1 MGLTFFEQ
9 RRRLLARQIEMEEVD
24 KKAVEEPV
32 TESETETVTE
42 DETET
47 VTEDETETVTEDE
60 TTEDSKPKKAVKG
73 KE

>member
-47 VTEDETETVTEDE
+47 VTEDET
-60 TTEDSKPKKAVKG
+60 TEDSKPKKAVKG

>member
-9 RRRLLARQIEMEEVD
+9 RRRLLARQREMEEVD

-42 DETET
+42 N
-47 VTEDETETVTEDE
+47 E

>member
-9 RRRLLARQIEMEEVD
+9 RRRLLAKQREMEEVD

-42 DETET
+42 N
-47 VTEDETETVTEDE
+47 E
-60 TTEDSKPKKAVKG
+60 TTKDSNPKKTAKG

>member
-9 RRRLLARQIEMEEVD
+9 RRRLLARQREMEEVD

-32 TESETETVTE
+32 TELETETVTE
-42 DETET
+42 N
-47 VTEDETETVTEDE
+47 E
-60 TTEDSKPKKAVKG
+60 TTEDSKPKKAAKG

>member
-9 RRRLLARQIEMEEVD
+9 RRRLLARQREIEEVNTD
-24 KKAVEEPV
+24 QVVETV
-32 TESETETVTE
+32 TESETESVTE
-42 DETET
+42 DETES
-47 VTEDETETVTEDE
+47 VTEDE

>member
-9 RRRLLARQIEMEEVD
+9 RRRLLARQREMEEVD
-24 KKAVEEPV
+24 KKAVEEPA
-32 TESETETVTE
+32 TES
-42 DETET
+42 
-47 VTEDETETVTEDE
+47 ETETVTEDE

>member
-42 DETET
+42 SKTQS
-47 VTEDETETVTEDE
+47 VTEDE
-60 TTEDSKPKKAVKG
+60 TTKDSNPKKAAKG